1 MAAESGNNIRS
12 RAIVMPLGQRLPT
25 SPEIE
30 WFAAFGTIVAAALV
44 AADLGRRWTGI
55 GFVVFVV
62 VSVAWIL
69 SGTINGTM
77 PLVAQNGI
85 LLLINAW
92 GVWQFLINPRKK
104 REIERVEQIEQQ
116 VKQEAS

>member
-1 MAAESGNNIRS
+1 MNG
-12 RAIVMPLGQRLPT
+12 P
-25 SPEIE
+25 IE
-30 WFAAFGTIVAAALV
+30 WFAALGAIIAAGLI
-44 AADLGRRWTGI
+44 AADLGRRWTGV

-69 SGTINGTM
+69 SGAINRTM
-77 PLVAQNGI
+77 PIVAQNGI

-104 REIERVEQIEQQ
+104 KEIERAEQIEQQ
-116 VKQEAS
+116 ARQEIS